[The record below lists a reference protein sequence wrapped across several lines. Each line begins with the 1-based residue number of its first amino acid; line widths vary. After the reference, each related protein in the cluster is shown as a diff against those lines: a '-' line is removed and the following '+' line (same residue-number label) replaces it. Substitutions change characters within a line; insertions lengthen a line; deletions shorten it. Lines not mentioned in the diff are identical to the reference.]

1 MTDTPDSYGT
11 ENCGST
17 ETRIWRTSRRSRPRI
32 VWRITASPCPTTL
45 TEEKLKDNFESGYKE
60 KIEAAVQDALD

>member
-1 MTDTPDSYGT
+1 M
-11 ENCGST
+11 ENKSKIEAKNSVENYCFT
-17 ETRIWRTSRRSRPRI
+17 MRN
-32 VWRITASPCPTTL
+32 TL